1 MSLDLDL
8 IYSDFNFTMVK
19 SPHHKIYEFEKF
31 RLDSVHLMLY
41 CGAEEIPLAPK
52 AVETLLVLVE
62 RRGEILSKDELME
75 AIWTDSIVEES
86 NLAKYLHVLRNT
98 LGNSQDGKPFIET
111 LRRRGYRFNGEVS
124 LTDLLPD
131 GNVEDFKQ
139 DFAPQRHTP
148 ANGGAIREGTTGK
161 VILLADWRH
170 ESEADAKTPHT
181 DLPAAETAEH
191 STGEVNKH
199 TLRFAAAGVIA
210 AVAVLAFTYSYFT
223 SHRQID
229 SIAVMPFVNESGDA
243 ELEYLS
249 DGMTETLIES
259 LSKIPSLGV
268 QARSSIFRYKGKD
281 TDARTVASELGVQAV
296 LYGRV
301 AQRGDDLT
309 FNAELVDGKT
319 GTRLWA
325 QTYNRRTS
333 NLIALQGDV
342 ARDLVSKLSIKL
354 SGSTE
359 QKLAKNYTENAEAYR
374 LFIKGRFSIRKLT
387 LLEIKTGISYMER
400 AIDLDPSY
408 ALAYA
413 GMSEGYRALA
423 MAGEMPSGEVLPK
436 GMAAAQKAVEIDDML
451 ADGHS
456 ALGFTIFFYEWDWPE
471 AEKHLLRALELDPN
485 NSTAHYSYGHFLGT
499 MGRREEA
506 HAELDRAREL
516 EPYDPF
522 MNALGAGIRQN
533 PGQPEEAVNRIRAA
547 IDLDPNFYLSHSIA
561 GGIYRARKMND
572 ESLAEYRLAKSLS
585 PDQTWSDVGLVD
597 TLIQIGKADEAR
609 AILKQMLDRSKTR
622 FVPPFNIALVYAHL
636 GETDKALEWLER
648 GYQQRD
654 PKMTF
659 LKGEPRLKNIRD
671 DPRFRDLMQRV
682 GF

>member
-1 MSLDLDL
+1 
-8 IYSDFNFTMVK
+8 MVK
-19 SPHHKIYEFEKF
+19 PCHYKIYEFEKF
-31 RLDSVHLMLY
+31 RLDTVHLMLY
-41 CGAEEIPLAPK
+41 CGSEEIPLAPK

-75 AIWTDSIVEES
+75 TIWTDSIVEES

-111 LRRRGYRFNGEVS
+111 FRRRGYRFNGDVRLVPARNGENGTSDSLSVIKPAESLPLAADVS
-124 LTDLLPD
+124 RSFP
-131 GNVEDFKQ
+131 
-139 DFAPQRHTP
+139 
-148 ANGGAIREGTTGK
+148 
-161 VILLADWRH
+161 
-170 ESEADAKTPHT
+170 
-181 DLPAAETAEH
+181 DLPEIASPPLQNGRMEIPSGSQRWSWSPEG
-191 STGEVNKH
+191 SW
-199 TLRFAAAGVIA
+199 FAVAGVIA
-210 AVAVLAFTYSYFT
+210 AVAVLAFTYSYFMG
-223 SHRQID
+223 HRQID
-229 SIAVMPFVNESGDA
+229 LIAVMPFVNESGDA

-319 GTRLWA
+319 GNRLWA

-354 SGSTE
+354 SGFTE

-387 LLEIKTGISYMER
+387 LPEIKAGISYMER
-400 AIDLDPSY
+400 AIDIDPSY

-413 GMSEGYRALA
+413 GISEGYRALA

-436 GMAAAQKAVEIDDML
+436 AMAAAQKAVEIDDML

-456 ALGFTIFFYEWDWPE
+456 ALGFTIFFQEWNWPE

-485 NSTAHYSYGHFLGT
+485 NSTAHFSYGHFLGT

-506 HAELDRAREL
+506 LAEFDRAKQL

-522 MNALGAGIRQN
+522 INAFGATLRLN
-533 PGQPEEAVNRIRAA
+533 RGQPEEAVNRIRAT
-547 IDLDPNFYLSHSIA
+547 IDLDPNFYFSHMIA
-561 GGIYRARKMND
+561 GGIYKVRKMND

-585 PDQTWSDVGLVD
+585 PDQTWSDVGLIG

-654 PKMTF
+654 PRMTF
-659 LKGEPRLKNIRD
+659 LKGEPRLKNLRD
-671 DPRFRDLMQRV
+671 DPRFQDLMRRV
-682 GF
+682 GFEPDPQK

>member
-1 MSLDLDL
+1 
-8 IYSDFNFTMVK
+8 
-19 SPHHKIYEFEKF
+19 H
-31 RLDSVHLMLY
+31 
-41 CGAEEIPLAPK
+41 
-52 AVETLLVLVE
+52 
-62 RRGEILSKDELME
+62 
-75 AIWTDSIVEES
+75 
-86 NLAKYLHVLRNT
+86 
-98 LGNSQDGKPFIET
+98 
-111 LRRRGYRFNGEVS
+111 
-124 LTDLLPD
+124 
-131 GNVEDFKQ
+131 
-139 DFAPQRHTP
+139 
-148 ANGGAIREGTTGK
+148 
-161 VILLADWRH
+161 
-170 ESEADAKTPHT
+170 
-181 DLPAAETAEH
+181 
-191 STGEVNKH
+191 
-199 TLRFAAAGVIA
+199 RFAAVGVIA
-210 AVAVLAFTYSYFT
+210 AVAVLALTYSYFT
-223 SHRQID
+223 SNRQID

-319 GTRLWA
+319 GNRLWA

-359 QKLAKNYTENAEAYR
+359 QKLVKNYTENAEAYR
-374 LFIKGRFSIRKLT
+374 LFMKGRFSIRKLT
-387 LLEIKTGISYMER
+387 LPEIEAGISYMER
-400 AIDLDPSY
+400 AIDIDPSY

-413 GMSEGYRALA
+413 GISEGYRALA

-436 GMAAAQKAVEIDDML
+436 AKAAAQKAVEIDDML
-451 ADGHS
+451 AEGHS
-456 ALGFTIFFYEWDWPE
+456 ALGFTIFFHEWNWPE

-485 NSTAHYSYGHFLGT
+485 NSMAHFSYGNFLGS

-506 HAELDRAREL
+506 LAELDRAREL
-516 EPYDPF
+516 EPYDPYI
-522 MNALGAGIRQN
+522 NAFGEALRLK
-533 PGQPEEAVNRIRAA
+533 PGQPEEAVNRIRAT
-547 IDLDPNFYLSHSIA
+547 IDLDPTFYFSHMVA
-561 GGIYRARKMND
+561 GSIYRVGKMND
-572 ESLAEYRLAKSLS
+572 ESLAEFRLAKSLS
-585 PDQTWSDVGLVD
+585 PDQTWSDVGLIG

-609 AILKQMLDRSKTR
+609 AILKQMLDLSKTR
-622 FVPPFNIALVYAHL
+622 FVPPFHIALVYAQL
-636 GETDKALEWLER
+636 GEPDKALEWLER
-648 GYQQRD
+648 SYQQRD

-659 LKGEPRLKNIRD
+659 LKVEPRLKNLRD
-671 DPRFRDLMQRV
+671 DPRFRDLTQRV

>member
-1 MSLDLDL
+1 VSLDLDL

-19 SPHHKIYEFEKF
+19 PCHYKIYEFEKF
-31 RLDSVHLMLY
+31 RLDTVHLMLY
-41 CGAEEIPLAPK
+41 CGSEEIPLAPK

-75 AIWTDSIVEES
+75 TIWTDSIVEES

-111 LRRRGYRFNGEVS
+111 FRRRGYRFNGDVRLVPARNGENGTSDSLSVIKPAELLHLAADVS
-124 LTDLLPD
+124 RSFPD
-131 GNVEDFKQ
+131 RPEIASPPLQNGRMEI
-139 DFAPQRHTP
+139 PSGSQRWSWSP
-148 ANGGAIREGTTGK
+148 EGS
-161 VILLADWRH
+161 W
-170 ESEADAKTPHT
+170 
-181 DLPAAETAEH
+181 
-191 STGEVNKH
+191 
-199 TLRFAAAGVIA
+199 FAAAGAIAVI
-210 AVAVLAFTYSYFT
+210 VVLAFTYSYFT

-229 SIAVMPFVNESGDA
+229 SIAVMPFNNESGDA

-249 DGMTETLIES
+249 DGMTETLIER

-319 GTRLWA
+319 GNRLWA
-325 QTYNRRTS
+325 QIYNRRTS

-359 QKLAKNYTENAEAYR
+359 QKLAKNYTENAEAYG

-387 LLEIKTGISYMER
+387 LPEIKAGISYMER
-400 AIDLDPSY
+400 AIDIDPSY

-413 GMSEGYRALA
+413 GISEGYRALA
-423 MAGEMPSGEVLPK
+423 MAGEMPPGEVLPK
-436 GMAAAQKAVEIDDML
+436 AKAAAQKAVEIDDML
-451 ADGHS
+451 AEGHS
-456 ALGFTIFFYEWDWPE
+456 ALGFTIFFQEWNWPE

-485 NSTAHYSYGHFLGT
+485 NSTAHFSYGNFLGT

-506 HAELDRAREL
+506 LAEFDRAREL

-522 MNALGAGIRQN
+522 INAFGATLRLN
-533 PGQPEEAVNRIRAA
+533 SGQPEEAVNRIKAT
-547 IDLDPNFYLSHSIA
+547 IDLDPNFYFSHMIA
-561 GGIYRARKMND
+561 GGIYKVRGMNA
-572 ESLAEYRLAKSLS
+572 ESLDEYRLAKSLS
-585 PDQTWSDVGLVD
+585 PDQTLSDVGLVG

-654 PKMTF
+654 PKMSF
-659 LKGEPRLKNIRD
+659 LKGEPRLKNLRD
-671 DPRFRDLMQRV
+671 DPRFQDLMQRV

>member
-1 MSLDLDL
+1 MSLDLNL

-19 SPHHKIYEFEKF
+19 PCHYKIYEFEKF
-31 RLDSVHLMLY
+31 RLDTVHLMLY
-41 CGAEEIPLAPK
+41 CGSEEIPLAPK

-75 AIWTDSIVEES
+75 TIWTDSIVEES

-111 LRRRGYRFNGEVS
+111 FRRRGYRFNGDVRLVPVRNGENGTSDSLSVIKPVESLHLAAEVS
-124 LTDLLPD
+124 RSFP
-131 GNVEDFKQ
+131 
-139 DFAPQRHTP
+139 
-148 ANGGAIREGTTGK
+148 
-161 VILLADWRH
+161 
-170 ESEADAKTPHT
+170 
-181 DLPAAETAEH
+181 DLPEIASPPLQNGRIEIPSGSQRSSWFPEG
-191 STGEVNKH
+191 SW
-199 TLRFAAAGVIA
+199 FAAAGAIAVI
-210 AVAVLAFTYSYFT
+210 VVLAFTYSYFMG
-223 SHRQID
+223 HRQID

-319 GTRLWA
+319 GNRLWA

-387 LLEIKTGISYMER
+387 LPEIEAGISYMER
-400 AIDLDPSY
+400 AIDIDSSY

-413 GMSEGYRALA
+413 GISEGYRALA
-423 MAGEMPSGEVLPK
+423 MAGEMPPGEVLPK
-436 GMAAAQKAVEIDDML
+436 AKAAAQKAVEIDDML

-456 ALGFTIFFYEWDWPE
+456 ALGFTIFFQEWNWPE
-471 AEKHLLRALELDPN
+471 AEKHLLRALELDPI
-485 NSTAHYSYGHFLGT
+485 NSTAHFSYGHFLGT

-506 HAELDRAREL
+506 LAEFDRAREL

-522 MNALGAGIRQN
+522 INALGAGFRLN
-533 PGQPEEAVNRIRAA
+533 LGQPEEAVNRIRAT
-547 IDLDPNFYLSHSIA
+547 IDLDPNFYFSHQIA
-561 GGIYRARKMND
+561 GGIYKVRKMND
-572 ESLAEYRLAKSLS
+572 ESLAEFRLAKSLS
-585 PDQTWSDVGLVD
+585 PDQTWSDVGLIG

-622 FVPPFNIALVYAHL
+622 FVPPFHIALVYAQL

-659 LKGEPRLKNIRD
+659 LKGEPRLKNLRD
-671 DPRFRDLMQRV
+671 DPRFRDLMRRV